1 MSQINIASEALSA
14 TNHSKTRNPQAWY
27 RPVFS
32 PEHGVYVML
41 IVSFLSGAAAAQH
54 WTWTTTLAL
63 LCAFCGF
70 QAEHPLVL
78 QIKQRKS
85 WKPRFLVWGGLYS
98 LIALSIALLLL
109 FQSRDLL
116 PLLAVYTGAA
126 LAFLVDAVS
135 VFQREQKSV
144 WNELATFTAV
154 CLSAP
159 FAFTAT
165 TGTITLG
172 VLGLWILNTLF
183 FASAIFT
190 VKFRKSKVHSPLPSL
205 IYHSIATVFLIG
217 FCYLGWL
224 SPITATAF
232 VVALLKYGLILWQQE
247 WYCTTKIQQ
256 VAVLETGSALV
267 FLAIVALSVL
277 PARLPGVLALL
288 NSFA

>member
-1 MSQINIASEALSA
+1 MSQTNIAPEALSTA
-14 TNHSKTRNPQAWY
+14 SDSKKRNPQAWY
-27 RPVFS
+27 RPMFS

-41 IVSFLSGAAAAQH
+41 LVSFFSGVAAAQH

-63 LCAFCGF
+63 ICAFCGF
-70 QAEHPLVL
+70 QAEHPWVL
-78 QIKQRKS
+78 QVKQRKS
-85 WKPRFLVWGGLYS
+85 WKPRFLFWGGLYS
-98 LIALSIALLLL
+98 LIALSIALFLL

-116 PLLAVYTGAA
+116 PLLAIYAGAA
-126 LAFLVDAVS
+126 FAFLVDAGS

-144 WNELATFTAV
+144 WNELTTFTAV

-165 TGTITLG
+165 TGTITS
-172 VLGLWILNTLF
+172 VALGLWILNTLF

-190 VKFRKSKVHSPLPSL
+190 VKFRKSKAHSPVSSL
-205 IYHSIATVFLIG
+205 LYHSIATVLLVG
-217 FCYLGWL
+217 VWYLGWL

-232 VVALLKYGLILWQQE
+232 AVALLKYGLILWRKE

-256 VAVLETGSALV
+256 VAMLETGSALV

-277 PARLPGVLALL
+277 PARLPAVLALL
-288 NSFA
+288 N